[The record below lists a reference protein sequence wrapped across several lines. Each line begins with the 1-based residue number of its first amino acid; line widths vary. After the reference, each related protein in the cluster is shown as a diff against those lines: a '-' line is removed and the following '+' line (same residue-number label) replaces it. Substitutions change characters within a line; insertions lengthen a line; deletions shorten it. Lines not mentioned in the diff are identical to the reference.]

1 MCGSLPLT
9 KSVELP
15 SDIEREI
22 FEVTARNFPGT
33 AVKLA
38 GLSKTVQHWMEW
50 IIYETVVLDLPSSR
64 TAALLRTIEA
74 KPAGFFS
81 RRVKRLYLSYSVT
94 PAEAERILS
103 VCTGLTQL
111 TCWIQHQ
118 HDGWLLRYL
127 NSTPLSHL
135 TRLSIKLDMV
145 TERNSIPSFSDEL
158 YQNLTH
164 LDIVLPPPLN
174 SGTLIDWEALIALP
188 HLKHLII
195 GDLFPSEHMYL
206 IPVLRQLL
214 HSGPALEV
222 LAIITNEPAMRGALE
237 SENFDDPRMLIIP
250 RFNWPFDLPTYW
262 KKLYRSEL
270 DGWEPTA
277 DKAKAQHLEWNTKR
291 CHSFSQT
298 NSLSP

>member
-1 MCGSLPLT
+1 MCGSLSLK

-15 SDIEREI
+15 SDIGREI
-22 FEVTARNFPGT
+22 FEVTARKFPGT

-38 GLSKTVQHWMEW
+38 GLSKTVQYWMEW

-74 KPAGFFS
+74 KPAEFFT
-81 RRVKRLYLSYSVT
+81 RRIKRLYLSYSVT
-94 PAEAERILS
+94 PAEAGRILS

-111 TCWIQHQ
+111 TCWVQHQ

-127 NSTPLSHL
+127 NPTSLSHL
-135 TRLSIKLDMV
+135 TRLSIKLDM
-145 TERNSIPSFSDEL
+145 TN
-158 YQNLTH
+158 YTKNLTH

-222 LAIITNEPAMRGALE
+222 LAIITNESAMRGALE
-237 SENFDDPRMLIIP
+237 SENFDDSRMLIIP

-262 KKLYRSEL
+262 KKLYTSEL
-270 DGWEPTA
+270 DGWEPSA
-277 DKAKAQHLEWNTKR
+277 DKVKKQQLEWSTKR
-291 CHSFSQT
+291 CHPVSQT
-298 NSLSP
+298 KSLSPEPNTRLLIL